1 MSHANL
7 VSELMTIRK
16 DWKIQDFKDA
26 YEDEWD
32 EFPDILKKCQDRMEE
47 YIHHTYDTDYI
58 QECIND
64 ESL

>member
-1 MSHANL
+1 MSHSDL

-32 EFPDILKKCQDRMEE
+32 EFPDTIKECHDRMEE

-58 QECIND
+58 L
-64 ESL
+64 SLIHI